1 MMEEEEQW
9 WWPDWFKMDFKRR
22 MKGGYFGR
30 FLFKKNCGL
39 TKKTG
44 FAGCPSG
51 NSRENGLRKSTC
63 FA

>member
-30 FLFKKNCGL
+30 FFDKRLW
-39 TKKTG
+39 
-44 FAGCPSG
+44 AH
-51 NSRENGLRKSTC
+51 
-63 FA
+63 